1 MIFVAMATKQCEKEM
16 LQQVNQLWSLLD
28 DMSENSPEAYQK
40 FIQHHLEE
48 GMKQFSPPE
57 AYICFQTRILE
68 LNEKLLYVNLC
79 TWSRVPAPKS
89 ESDPVPLDG
98 GRLEETV
105 EGTEIYSVTD
115 VAYNP
120 EVLKKGNEDPVEKD
134 QLIRLAIKYIEEQ
147 HCVQLSHSYTLL
159 KDRLKGSE
167 KQMKR
172 RLTGKAD
179 PMQTAK
185 QMSSGESGVS
195 LLQQLAMLKSADEEN
210 EENNPPICLP
220 SDIKHPKKPGL
231 IEEISSTEFDSG
243 IKVETPKYEL
253 LLIKDENA
261 KAKIIQLTVELPGVF
276 SVKECDLSVSKDDL
290 VIDVAEK
297 YRLQLDLPETISE
310 DTVTAKFNKKSH
322 ILSVE
327 MPIK

>member
-1 MIFVAMATKQCEKEM
+1 MTAKQCEKVM
-16 LQQVNQLWSLLD
+16 LQQVNQLWDLLD
-28 DMSENSPEAYQK
+28 DMSENNPEAYQK

-48 GMKQFSPPE
+48 GMKQFSLPE
-57 AYICFQTRILE
+57 AHICFQTRILE

-89 ESDPVPLDG
+89 KSDPVPLAG

-105 EGTEIYSVTD
+105 EGREIYSVTD

-120 EVLKKGNEDPVEKD
+120 EVLKEGNEDPVEKD
-134 QLIRLAIKYIEEQ
+134 QLIRLAMKYIEEQ
-147 HCVQLSHSYTLL
+147 HCTHLSYSYTLL
-159 KDRLKGSE
+159 KDKLKGSK
-167 KQMKR
+167 KQMKL

-185 QMSSGESGVS
+185 HMSPEESGAS
-195 LLQQLAMLKSADEEN
+195 LLQQLAMLKSADKESEDD
-210 EENNPPICLP
+210 NPQICLL
-220 SDIKHPKKPGL
+220 SSIKHPKKPGL
-231 IEEISSTEFDSG
+231 IEEISSTEFQSG
-243 IKVETPKYEL
+243 KVETPKYKL
-253 LLIKDENA
+253 LLVKDGNE
-261 KAKIIQLTVELPGVF
+261 KTKIIQLKIELPGVF

-290 VIDVAEK
+290 VIDVTEK

-310 DTVTAKFNKKSH
+310 ETVTAKFNKKTH